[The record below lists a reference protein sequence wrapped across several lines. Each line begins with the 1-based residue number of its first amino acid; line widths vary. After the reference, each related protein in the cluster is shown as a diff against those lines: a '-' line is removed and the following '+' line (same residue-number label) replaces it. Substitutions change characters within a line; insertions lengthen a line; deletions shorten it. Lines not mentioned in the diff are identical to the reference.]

1 MVEARALWID
11 GERFMLQGSSGHAIV
26 ADSDR
31 QRNTAPGP
39 MELVLSALCACTATD
54 VVSILSKKRE
64 PFAGLQVRAEAERA
78 PEPPTVYT
86 RIKLIYTVSGPVQ
99 RKSVEDAVRLSEQK
113 YCSVSAMLGK
123 TALISTEIELLE
135 TSNRK

>member
-1 MVEARALWID
+1 MVEARAIWLD
-11 GERFMLQGSSGHAIV
+11 GERFVLQGSSGHALV

-39 MELVLSALCACTATD
+39 MELVLNALCACTATD
-54 VVSILSKKRE
+54 VVSILTKKRE
-64 PFAGLQVRAEAERA
+64 PFSALQVRAEAERA

-86 RIKLIYTVSGPVQ
+86 SIRLVYSVRGPVQ

-123 TALISTEIELLE
+123 TARITTEVELLE
-135 TSNRK
+135 GA